1 MMNKMAFYSDFIYYN
16 NEIHNNSYLLVT
28 DNIIDGISNNIE
40 SYPDYKIKKFNN
52 SAIFQV

>member
-28 DNIIDGISNNIE
+28 DNIIDGISNNCLLYTSDAADE
-40 SYPDYKIKKFNN
+40 CLF
-52 SAIFQV
+52 V